1 MKYSLLLL
9 SFFITVFAQENLNI
23 EAPKNYAAAF
33 NSQKDVVLIDPSKRA
48 QDFIQAYEIIKK
60 GKSPQNIFFHLS
72 DGRKISNV
80 AELVP
85 MTNGTLILF
94 KVTTNMGSKYELI
107 SIENISSISQ
117 Q

>member
-1 MKYSLLLL
+1 MKHLLLLL
-9 SFFITVFAQENLNI
+9 SFFITALAQENLKI
-23 EAPKNYAAAF
+23 ETPQNYVAAS
-33 NSQKDVVLIDPSKRA
+33 NSQKDVILIEPSKRA
-48 QDFIQAYEIIKK
+48 QDFAQAYEIIKK
-60 GKSPQNIFFHLS
+60 GKSPQNIFFQLA

-94 KVTTNMGSKYELI
+94 KITTNMGLKYELI
-107 SIENISSISQ
+107 SIENILSISQ